1 MMLES
6 YELPQWILDMIEDAS
21 VGDRTRLRLY
31 GYMLVTGI
39 VFRTSTTDD
48 STGVTTIP
56 ASTINALPSDEM
68 KELVAAYV
76 KAAYGADEVHF
87 FTSQKDR
94 RISTEDRSYFH
105 LQFQKK
111 FDRSRKRPNQDA

>member
-1 MMLES
+1 MLEQ
-6 YELPQWILDMIEDAS
+6 YQLPQWILDMIAEATED
-21 VGDRTRLRLY
+21 DRIRLRLY

-39 VFRTSTTDD
+39 VFRTSTTSDE
-48 STGVTTIP
+48 TGVTTIP
-56 ASTINALPSDEM
+56 VSHMNALPVDEM

-87 FTSQKDR
+87 FTSAKDR
-94 RISTEDRSYFH
+94 RISTEDRAYFH

-111 FDRSRKRPNQDA
+111 FDRARMRGDENS